1 MVILSRGPNESTTM
15 VTSYGQNPWQTLT
28 NTVTCNASIPADRDF
43 VYTQGQRLDDQRISL
58 DIAPGIVT
66 VSRTLSCQ
74 SAHRGRA
81 ELVCSNP

>member
-1 MVILSRGPNESTTM
+1 MVILRRGPNESTTM
-15 VTSYGQNPWQTLT
+15 ATSYSHGKTVT

-58 DIAPGIVT
+58 DNIAPGIFT
-66 VSRTLSCQ
+66 MSRALSCQ